1 MALLRGGAEPA
12 LRAAQ
17 AFLVFLQPKAGLREL
32 TLPCFAK
39 GKHANLALL
48 VENRTS
54 SSPSTRN
61 SHVKTLLTGWQPAGR
76 ASLFLEFGNDL
87 VTGTYQLCCC
97 ERDAWVRRPLRLEGG
112 KTDSIA
118 PLHQRLALVCGILKD
133 GMNDFSTEALTA
145 CGSGKIGVRYG
156 RRDVRFLLAAFR
168 PDSGLM
174 AGRKEL
180 SHLLPYSSLEK
191 RTGACEA
198 YACAGGYTA
207 ASLRHWTPPDK
218 TNNARRSCRYI
229 CNRKRVSEA

>member
-1 MALLRGGAEPA
+1 MHGLGDPCDWKEERRIPSRRCISVWLLS
-12 LRAAQ
+12 
-17 AFLVFLQPKAGLREL
+17 AGY
-32 TLPCFAK
+32 
-39 GKHANLALL
+39 
-48 VENRTS
+48 V
-54 SSPSTRN
+54 
-61 SHVKTLLTGWQPAGR
+61 
-76 ASLFLEFGNDL
+76 
-87 VTGTYQLCCC
+87 
-97 ERDAWVRRPLRLEGG
+97 
-112 KTDSIA
+112 
-118 PLHQRLALVCGILKD
+118 KD
-133 GMNDFSTEALTA
+133 GMNDFSTETLTA

-218 TNNARRSCRYI
+218 TNNARRSGRYI

>member
-1 MALLRGGAEPA
+1 MHGLGDPCDWKEERRIPSRRCISGWLLS
-12 LRAAQ
+12 
-17 AFLVFLQPKAGLREL
+17 AGY
-32 TLPCFAK
+32 
-39 GKHANLALL
+39 
-48 VENRTS
+48 V
-54 SSPSTRN
+54 
-61 SHVKTLLTGWQPAGR
+61 
-76 ASLFLEFGNDL
+76 
-87 VTGTYQLCCC
+87 
-97 ERDAWVRRPLRLEGG
+97 
-112 KTDSIA
+112 
-118 PLHQRLALVCGILKD
+118 KD

-168 PDSGLM
+168 PDSSLM

-218 TNNARRSCRYI
+218 TNNARRSGRYI

>member
-17 AFLVFLQPKAGLREL
+17 AFLVFLQLKAGLREL

-54 SSPSTRN
+54 SPLSTRN

-97 ERDAWVRRPLRLEGG
+97 ERDAW
-112 KTDSIA
+112 
-118 PLHQRLALVCGILKD
+118 
-133 GMNDFSTEALTA
+133 
-145 CGSGKIGVRYG
+145 KIGVRYG